1 MATSVKMDEETK
13 SRLEELQAEVR
24 LETGKNVTQ
33 QELLD
38 RLVTD
43 AYESKSEFI
52 DSFRE
57 TTLPLSDEEI
67 DEFLSGTTAS
77 GEPIAEEDIDRVLY
91 EEEPLE

>member
-24 LETGKNVTQ
+24 IETGKNVTQ

-43 AYESKSEFI
+43 AYESKAEFI

-57 TTLPLSDEEI
+57 TTLPLRDDEI

-77 GEPIAEEDIDRVLY
+77 GEPTAEEDIDRIFYDDEQV
-91 EEEPLE
+91 E